1 MIRFF
6 FIIIASSLLFSGC
19 QLRGIKRPQREV
31 PLMTPESWISASK
44 ANQGKIKRGWL
55 KNLGDPKLI
64 KITEEVL
71 NNNHDLRVSALLL
84 QSAKEGTIIG
94 RAARFPSINLG
105 GSGSRSRS
113 NQEPPNYSSNYGLT
127 LAASWEVDLWGRL
140 RNLDQAQY
148 EDLVAARADYEAAR
162 LSLVANTAKSW
173 FNLITA
179 QQLLELAEKT
189 KESYDANYRIT
200 ERNYKAGD
208 VTASPLAVQFARNNV
223 ASAERNLIN
232 QRLSRQQAARTVELL
247 LGRYPSG
254 ELQSG
259 NTLPKLKGKTPAGI
273 PSEMLLRRP
282 DLVSASAAI
291 RASAERAN
299 ASRKDLFPSFSLTG
313 RGSTSSSK
321 LDQLVLDPEAIVWST
336 ATSVAQTLFRSGAKT
351 ASARIALQQNERTI
365 RRFSSQMLRAL
376 REVESALSTE
386 LSLAE
391 QTKFLTIEL
400 RQAELA
406 ERQAG
411 RDYSEGLVTIISVLE
426 AQRRAV
432 ASRRAMIFLKN
443 QRLQNRID
451 LHLALGGD
459 FKTGP

>member
-1 MIRFF
+1 
-6 FIIIASSLLFSGC
+6 
-19 QLRGIKRPQREV
+19 
-31 PLMTPESWISASK
+31 MTPESWISASK

-148 EDLVAARADYEAAR
+148 EDLVAARSDYEAAR

-254 ELQSG
+254 ELQR
-259 NTLPKLKGKTPAGI
+259 K
-273 PSEMLLRRP
+273 
-282 DLVSASAAI
+282 
-291 RASAERAN
+291 N
-299 ASRKDLFPSFSLTG
+299 ACR
-313 RGSTSSSK
+313 
-321 LDQLVLDPEAIVWST
+321 DP
-336 ATSVAQTLFRSGAKT
+336 F
-351 ASARIALQQNERTI
+351 
-365 RRFSSQMLRAL
+365 
-376 REVESALSTE
+376 
-386 LSLAE
+386 
-391 QTKFLTIEL
+391 
-400 RQAELA
+400 
-406 ERQAG
+406 
-411 RDYSEGLVTIISVLE
+411 
-426 AQRRAV
+426 
-432 ASRRAMIFLKN
+432 
-443 QRLQNRID
+443 
-451 LHLALGGD
+451 
-459 FKTGP
+459 